1 MEEERLSMQV
11 INPRSAGIDVGS
23 RMHMVAV
30 DQNIENVRKFG
41 VYTADHQALIA
52 YLREHSITT
61 IAMESTGSYW
71 QTLFDVLQKAG
82 FEVLLVNGA
91 HIKNVKGKKTDVL
104 DCLWIQ
110 KLHSLGLLQG
120 SFLLNDYLQTLR
132 TYYMHRQYLIR
143 QASKYINKMQKAL
156 RLMNVRLDVVINDIT
171 GQSGRAILNAIIGGE
186 REPITLASLANGLVK
201 KSKEEI
207 ALALEGEWRDD
218 LLFEISSYLSFYDTY
233 EQAIN
238 ICDKKMEAVLT
249 EYMSADTDVVNEVS
263 LKVIAKKKNKYS
275 PKFNIRHL
283 AFAHLKTDLFEIP
296 GISHNTVLC
305 IISNVGNDI
314 KKFKTA
320 KHFASWLR
328 LVPNNKVS
336 GGRVI
341 SRRTPKGKNVVAI
354 ALRQAANSIGNQKA
368 HPLTPFFKRI
378 AYRKGRIAAITAT
391 ARKLAIIIWNMITK
405 SENYHE
411 VNYEEIS
418 EKRKMTQLNALGKR
432 LSKMNLGNEEVKF
445 LFQKLSLSIP

>member
-1 MEEERLSMQV
+1 MQV
-11 INPRSAGIDVGS
+11 VNPASAGIDVGS

-30 DQNIENVRKFG
+30 DQNIENVRRFG
-41 VYTADHQALIA
+41 VYTIDHQALIA
-52 YLREHSITT
+52 YLQEHNITT

-71 QTLFDVLQKAG
+71 QTLFDALQKAG

-120 SFLLNDYLQTLR
+120 SFLLNDYIQTLR

-143 QASKYINKMQKAL
+143 QASKYINKMQKAF
-156 RLMNVRLDVVINDIT
+156 RLMNIRLDVVINDIT
-171 GQSGRAILNAIIGGE
+171 GQSGRAILDAILKGE
-186 REPITLASLANGLVK
+186 RDPLKLACLTNNLVK

-207 ALALEGEWRDD
+207 ALALQGHWRDD
-218 LLFEISSYLSFYDTY
+218 LLFEISSYLSLYDTY

-238 ICDKKMEAVLT
+238 VCDKKMEFVLT
-249 EYMSADTDVVNEVS
+249 EHKSADADVANNASMKIV
-263 LKVIAKKKNKYS
+263 KKKKNKYS
-275 PKFNIRHL
+275 PKFNVRHL

-305 IISNVGNDI
+305 ILSNLGNDI

-320 KHFASWLR
+320 KQFASWLR

-336 GGRVI
+336 GGRII
-341 SRRTPKGKNVVAI
+341 SSRTPKGKNVIAT
-354 ALRQAANSIGNQKA
+354 ALRQAANSIGNQKT

-391 ARKLAIIIWNMITK
+391 ARKLAIILWNMITK
-405 SENYHE
+405 SEGYKAS
-411 VNYEEIS
+411 NYEEFN
-418 EKRKMTQLNALGKR
+418 EKRKTSQLNAIGKQ
-432 LSKMNLGNEEVKF
+432 LSKMNLRDADVKI
-445 LFQKLSLSIP
+445 LFQKLSLSTP